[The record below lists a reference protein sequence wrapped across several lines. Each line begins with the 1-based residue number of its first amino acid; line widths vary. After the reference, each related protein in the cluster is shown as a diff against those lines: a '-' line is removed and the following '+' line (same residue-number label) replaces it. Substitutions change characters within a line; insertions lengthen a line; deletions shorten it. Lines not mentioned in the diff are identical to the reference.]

1 MTDDELKALV
11 VGLAVAQKVTDEQM
25 KRNDNMLTENLNRM
39 GITLGNVT
47 NNQGDVAEEFFLK
60 QLTKR

>member
-1 MTDDELKALV
+1 MKR
-11 VGLAVAQKVTDEQM
+11 TDEQI
-25 KRNDNMLTENLNRM
+25 KRTDEKLERL

-60 QLTKR
+60 SLLKDNH

>member
-1 MTDDELKALV
+1 
-11 VGLAVAQKVTDEQM
+11 M